1 MPMRFIVDRG
11 LPRNVQ
17 SINLSYALFDV
28 TDRIGLPENMQ
39 NVDNQVSPVA
49 GG

>member
-1 MPMRFIVDRG
+1 MRFIVDRE

-28 TDRIGLPENMQ
+28 TERIGLPENMQ
-39 NVDNQVSPVA
+39 VLDNQVSPVT